1 MNILE
6 QNTFFSDETIFVELC
21 FALKQ
26 SDNGFTA
33 SKIFISNMTPTF

>member
-1 MNILE
+1 MDILE
-6 QNTFFSDETIFVELC
+6 QNAFFSDETFVMELC

-33 SKIFISNMTPTF
+33 STMLI

>member
-6 QNTFFSDETIFVELC
+6 QNTFFSDETICVELC

-33 SKIFISNMTPTF
+33 SKTLVLNMAPTF